1 MWSVAASRVHCHLRV
16 GRLLGEQMLHAAWAW
31 VGVGR
36 EHAQVW
42 SPREQET
49 ELTLL
54 PTGPKLSALECLE
67 GMASG
72 LYSELFT
79 LLVSLVNRWV
89 PGTLGFLA

>member
-1 MWSVAASRVHCHLRV
+1 M
-16 GRLLGEQMLHAAWAW
+16 E
-31 VGVGR
+31 VGR

>member
-1 MWSVAASRVHCHLRV
+1 M
-16 GRLLGEQMLHAAWAW
+16 
-31 VGVGR
+31 GR
-36 EHAQVW
+36 EHTQVG
-42 SPREQET
+42 SPRDLEI

-79 LLVSLVNRWV
+79 LLISLVNR
-89 PGTLGFLA
+89 